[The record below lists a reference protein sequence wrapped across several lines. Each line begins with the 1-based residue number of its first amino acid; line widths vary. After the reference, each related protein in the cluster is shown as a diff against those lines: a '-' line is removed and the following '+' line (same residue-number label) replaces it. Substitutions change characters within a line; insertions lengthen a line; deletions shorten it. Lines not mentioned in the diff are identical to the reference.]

1 MQIVVQTKIGRE
13 LQDKVINNARL
24 LSNGFDD
31 NIQKSGRIGMKDDS
45 HPDKFDV
52 PSEVSWKMKI
62 PDTIASSPFFTVKLF
77 EKPLGS
83 ILDAIES
90 LIRNPSGCFEQTS
103 STTYPM
109 IMALQLLN
117 EMQNSLTDDD
127 AIKRVR
133 KMKYDIMEK
142 LKKGYERL
150 LGFETSSQGYEWF
163 GKAPGHEALSA
174 YGIAQF
180 NDLKKVVNFV
190 DDEATARNTAW
201 LMGRKKK
208 DRSGKFQMNP
218 EHVDTFGGATQ
229 DITDAYLVWVLTQD

>member
-1 MQIVVQTKIGRE
+1 
-13 LQDKVINNARL
+13 
-24 LSNGFDD
+24 
-31 NIQKSGRIGMKDDS
+31 
-45 HPDKFDV
+45 
-52 PSEVSWKMKI
+52 MKI
-62 PDTIASSPFFTVKLF
+62 PDSIASSPFFTVKLF
-77 EKPLGS
+77 EKPLDS

-150 LGFETSSQGYEWF
+150 LGFETSS
-163 GKAPGHEALSA
+163 
-174 YGIAQF
+174 
-180 NDLKKVVNFV
+180 
-190 DDEATARNTAW
+190 
-201 LMGRKKK
+201 
-208 DRSGKFQMNP
+208 
-218 EHVDTFGGATQ
+218 
-229 DITDAYLVWVLTQD
+229 

>member
-1 MQIVVQTKIGRE
+1 MEELELEGKSQKQVFFGIDTRKKEHLNQDIMQIVVETKIGEE
-13 LQDKVINNARL
+13 LQDRVVNNARL

-109 IMALQLLN
+109 IMAL
-117 EMQNSLTDDD
+117 
-127 AIKRVR
+127 
-133 KMKYDIMEK
+133 
-142 LKKGYERL
+142 
-150 LGFETSSQGYEWF
+150 
-163 GKAPGHEALSA
+163 
-174 YGIAQF
+174 
-180 NDLKKVVNFV
+180 
-190 DDEATARNTAW
+190 
-201 LMGRKKK
+201 
-208 DRSGKFQMNP
+208 
-218 EHVDTFGGATQ
+218 
-229 DITDAYLVWVLTQD
+229 